1 MQLLRSFASRVY
13 SFAGGGEWIQWRV
26 TLSVVA
32 GVRTANR
39 RRITNTWVARSGI
52 RDIESQHIREYL
64 CTLLRITLFFSHL
77 LSPFTN
83 IRYNAVAIQSNFVLN
98 VQVSI
103 SLEGSLDWKG
113 DRAKPG
119 CDSRNRWKKT
129 RWIDDGYDVARSGH
143 SVVVYDFLRLSSD
156 AARLS
161 PFT

>member
-1 MQLLRSFASRVY
+1 MRLLRLFASRVY
-13 SFAGGGEWIQWRV
+13 SFAEGGGWIQRRV

-39 RRITNTWVARSGI
+39 RRVTNTWVTRSGI

-64 CTLLRITLFFSHL
+64 CTLLCITLFSSHL
-77 LSPFTN
+77 PSPFTN

-98 VQVSI
+98 VFSI
-103 SLEGSLDWKG
+103 GLEGSLDWKG

-129 RWIDDGYDVARSGH
+129 RWIDDGYDVTRSGH